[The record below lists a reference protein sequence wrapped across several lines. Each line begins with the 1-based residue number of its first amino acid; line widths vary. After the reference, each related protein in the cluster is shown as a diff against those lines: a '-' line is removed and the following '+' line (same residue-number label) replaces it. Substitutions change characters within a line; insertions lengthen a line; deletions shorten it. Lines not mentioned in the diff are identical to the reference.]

1 MELQFI
7 FDETNYNALP
17 CRSKSHHERSTDPS
31 YMTKKPGEMWDEKAQ
46 STSTQI
52 LINMHFAEIFIQRL
66 CDNI

>member
-1 MELQFI
+1 MENIIKQ
-7 FDETNYNALP
+7 A
-17 CRSKSHHERSTDPS
+17 S

-66 CDNI
+66 CDNISAISFPLILDEVGTVSAEQI